1 MNKLNNAFL
10 EWLIYSLISFFLYD
24 IIWILVDLPDF
35 KQSINDQYT
44 ELLVDFVLC
53 GIFSLTS
60 GYLNR

>member
-1 MNKLNNAFL
+1 MNKSKNYFL

-24 IIWILVDLPDF
+24 IIWILFDLPDF
-35 KQSINDQYT
+35 KQSISDQYT

-60 GYLNR
+60 GY